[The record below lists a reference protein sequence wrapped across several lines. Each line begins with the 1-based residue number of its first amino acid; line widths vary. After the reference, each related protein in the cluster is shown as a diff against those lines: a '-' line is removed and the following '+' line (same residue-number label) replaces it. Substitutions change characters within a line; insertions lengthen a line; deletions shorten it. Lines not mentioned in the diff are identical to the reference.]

1 MEVLP
6 LGIREHSRRAMRQL
20 LLMIFSVCCFVNAA
34 WAVDEPAGHS
44 EGSNIFAGQLWL
56 SIFTLMIFGILL
68 AILGKFAWRPLL
80 EGLQKREDH
89 IRHSIEDAE
98 KMRNEANE
106 ILESYQQ
113 QLTEAREESRK
124 IIEQGRVAARRLA
137 DEMEAKSQATAQS
150 LRERAQ
156 RDIGAA
162 KQQALRE
169 VYEQIS
175 HLATE
180 VASKIVQRT
189 LTPDDH
195 RELLEQSL
203 SKIEKEA
210 F

>member
-1 MEVLP
+1 M
-6 LGIREHSRRAMRQL
+6 GIREHSRRVMRRL
-20 LLMIFSVCCFVNAA
+20 ILITFSVCCFVDTA
-34 WAVDEPAGHS
+34 WAVADEAAGH
-44 EGSNIFAGQLWL
+44 EEKSNIFAGQIWL
-56 SIFTLMIFGILL
+56 AIFTLMIFGILL

-137 DEMEAKSQATAQS
+137 DEMEAKSQATAQA